1 LRRFIR
7 SAINSARADRLG
19 FCLPNFWGV
28 RPIGGEGLTERQR
41 GLTMKKI
48 VTSAIIA
55 LAAMTAADAADMPLK
70 AVKARPM
77 PSWWDTL
84 TITGLV
90 EVGGSVNGNNPAVTN
105 FGQLFTDKSNS
116 AFLNQ
121 ASLTVQ
127 RPLDPKATGYD
138 FGFKFQAMYGSDARY
153 THFLGEFDQSI
164 GERNQFDIVEAHAL
178 FHLPWLTSGGGPE
191 GRTIRDPGRRR
202 SHQCA

>member
-1 LRRFIR
+1 MT
-7 SAINSARADRLG
+7 
-19 FCLPNFWGV
+19 FWG
-28 RPIGGEGLTERQR
+28 L
-41 GLTMKKI
+41 LMKKL
-48 VTSAIIA
+48 V
-55 LAAMTAADAADMPLK
+55 LAAAVLAMAGSAYAADLPLK
-70 AVKARPM
+70 AKKAPPL

-90 EVGGSVNGNNPAVTN
+90 EVGASGNANSPAVTN
-105 FGQLFTDKSNS
+105 FGQLFTDKANS

-164 GERNQFDIVEAHAL
+164 SDRNQFDIVEAHAL
-178 FHLPWLTSGGGPE
+178 FHLPWLTSGGVDLKIGQYVTLE
-191 GRTIRDPGRRR
+191 GAEVINAPDNALYTHSYIFF
-202 SHQCA
+202 

>member
-1 LRRFIR
+1 
-7 SAINSARADRLG
+7 
-19 FCLPNFWGV
+19 
-28 RPIGGEGLTERQR
+28 
-41 GLTMKKI
+41 MKKI

-178 FHLPWLTSGGGPE
+178 FHLPWLTSGGVDLKVGQYVTLE
-191 GRTIRDPGRRR
+191 GAEVINAPDNALYTHSYIRIAPAAKTFRQIAPRCPHADFQITA
-202 SHQCA
+202 STK